1 MMTKRDF
8 WRILLLYSDTNKSR
22 RTPHESRFQHTYYYT
37 KVYEG
42 GGKLLPCFF
51 ALVIFALVAAS
62 CAQSGSE
69 NTSETPEQESPTVTS
84 IQLSSNPAKTAYN
97 QNETFDPAGL
107 VIYVNWSDGTASRI
121 KYDQTTSA
129 DFTFSGASTSTM
141 GTKTV
146 TVSYKGKTCTFS
158 ITVTAANSGTNDTPD
173 DSGEN
178 ASNNNGDSGENN
190 QNENNDDP
198 AGTGTDPIDS
208 TAAQYEASL
217 TPGYYA
223 TVSEYPRTLYAPG
236 DAFSADGLYVNIY
249 RDDGTLYIE
258 NMPVWDL
265 EIRYTMGNDTTTI
278 GDHTVTVYCIVTDSK
293 WNDETSSYDRETFQL
308 KVSYTITV
316 RAVTADL
323 YPAGTIYT
331 DELETF
337 DYASYGDLALSVPQG
352 STSVDVKALY
362 EARETAQ
369 EKAAAQTAR
378 DGIER
383 TVTYAAY
390 PETVTKFV
398 IKNNID
404 LMNMV
409 SEPDFTNANEGDN
422 LYTDLVPGIK
432 VLSNL
437 AVAYASGN
445 KNIQKALSFT
455 DTTKKVDLSATDYS
469 LTGTYKGGIVGNV
482 EFENLEKTKISGTIE
497 GKSNISPFYDTFVKN
512 TRAENLPSLSLDF
525 EGFDADFG
533 EDVALG
539 GTYVNMYGTNI
550 DKIVSKYYDNS
561 KTIEFSGGS
570 MSFNAKEKLGT
581 ESMYTSNVYNNNAY
595 NLDIN
600 AALVMN
606 PLIANVNVVGNRNS
620 NVPTELSQS
629 LTNVRFESDLNGVS
643 LTGAERGVI
652 EFAGDAPDS
661 NGDGPRVIFNGTVS
675 SETYLGSSDS
685 VDVSALSTTEA
696 ARLKSRSTASTI
708 TEVVTNSSNAKPTG
722 FLISN
727 TVVGAE
733 NATYSSQDWEKT
745 GNQGKE
751 HPSQADLSYAL
762 PKKNV
767 KPTKSDLI
775 RAILDE
781 NQKQYS

>member
-1 MMTKRDF
+1 M
-8 WRILLLYSDTNKSR
+8 
-22 RTPHESRFQHTYYYT
+22 
-37 KVYEG
+37 
-42 GGKLLPCFF
+42 
-51 ALVIFALVAAS
+51 
-62 CAQSGSE
+62 
-69 NTSETPEQESPTVTS
+69 
-84 IQLSSNPAKTAYN
+84 
-97 QNETFDPAGL
+97 
-107 VIYVNWSDGTASRI
+107 NWSDGTASRI

-129 DFTFSGASTSTM
+129 DFTFSGASTSTT

-146 TVSYKGKTCTFS
+146 TVSYKGKICTFS
-158 ITVTAANSGTNDTPD
+158 ITVTAANSGTKDTPD

-178 ASNNNGDSGENN
+178 ASNNNGENN

-198 AGTGTDPIDS
+198 VGTGTDPIDS

-265 EIRYTMGNDTTTI
+265 EIRYTMGNDTTAI

-293 WNDETSSYDRETFQL
+293 WNDETGSYDRETFQL

-362 EARETAQ
+362 EARETVQ

-383 TVTYAAY
+383 AVTYVAY
-390 PETVTKFV
+390 PESVTVFV
-398 IKNNID
+398 IKDNID
-404 LMNMV
+404 LMRNV
-409 SEPDFTNANEGDN
+409 VNPNTYPFTAEGQSVE
-422 LYTDLVPGIK
+422 TELVPGIK
-432 VLSNL
+432 VLTNASEW
-437 AVAYASGN
+437 VADDD
-445 KNIQKALSFT
+445 KVIQQALKFT
-455 DTTKKVDLSATDYS
+455 DTTKKVDLSSTDYS
-469 LTGTYKGGIVGNV
+469 LTGTYKGGIIGDV
-482 EFENLEKTKISGTIE
+482 EFENLANTNISGTIR
-497 GKSNISPFYDTFVKN
+497 GKSNILPFYNTFVEN
-512 TRAENLPSLSLDF
+512 TSAENLPNLSLNFVGGYKDS
-525 EGFDADFG
+525 E

-539 GTYVNMYGTNI
+539 GIYVNMYGTNI
-550 DKIVSKYYDNS
+550 DRIVSKYYDNS
-561 KTIEFSGGS
+561 KTMELVGVG
-570 MSFNAKEKLGT
+570 MSFNAKEKLGS

-652 EFAGDAPDS
+652 EFAGDAPDYS
-661 NGDGPRVIFNGTVS
+661 VSGPRVVYSGSISREIKLEGGSSIDVS
-675 SETYLGSSDS
+675 SL
-685 VDVSALSTTEA
+685 SAAQA
-696 ARLKSRSTASTI
+696 ANIKANTSGDTI
-708 TEVVTNSSNAKPTG
+708 SELITNSSSARPTG
-722 FLISN
+722 FIITD
-727 TVVGAE
+727 TVSTG
-733 NATYSSQDWEKT
+733 TYSNQVWEKA
-745 GNQGKE
+745 GNQAVS
-751 HPSQADLSYAL
+751 PNLVSYAL

>member
-1 MMTKRDF
+1 MNLVSNT
-8 WRILLLYSDTNKSR
+8 
-22 RTPHESRFQHTYYYT
+22 RTAIQKYT
-37 KVYEG
+37 G
-42 GGKLLPCFF
+42 GGKLLPCFA

-69 NTSETPEQESPTVTS
+69 NTSETSEQESPTVTS
-84 IQLSSNPAKTAYN
+84 IQLSSNPAKTAYT

-129 DFTFSGASTSTM
+129 DFTFSGASTSTT

-146 TVSYKGKTCTFS
+146 TVSYKGKICTFS
-158 ITVTAANSGTNDTPD
+158 ITVTAANSGTNDKPD

-178 ASNNNGDSGENN
+178 ASNNNGDNN
-190 QNENNDDP
+190 N
-198 AGTGTDPIDS
+198 TGDNTDPIDS

-223 TVSEYPRTLYAPG
+223 TVSESPRTLYAPG

-249 RDDGTLYIE
+249 RDDGTLYAE

-293 WNDETSSYDRETFQL
+293 WNDETGSYDRETFQL

-369 EKAAAQTAR
+369 EKAAAQTSR

-390 PETVTKFV
+390 PESVTVFV

-409 SEPDFTNANEGDN
+409 SEPDFSNANEGDN

-432 VLSNL
+432 VLSN
-437 AVAYASGN
+437 YSKWNDGTDR
-445 KNIQKALSFT
+445 IQKALSFT

-469 LTGTYKGGIVGNV
+469 LGDTSAYNMTYKGGIVGNV
-482 EFENLEKTKISGTIE
+482 EFENLANTNISGTIW

-512 TRAENLPSLSLDF
+512 TSAENLPNLSLNF
-525 EGFDADFG
+525 SGFAEDFG

-550 DKIVSKYYDNS
+550 DKIISKYYDNS
-561 KTIEFSGGS
+561 KTMEFSGGS

-652 EFAGDAPDS
+652 EFAGDAPDVS
-661 NGDGPRVIFNGTVS
+661 YSSGAKTIFKKLS
-675 SETYLGSSDS
+675 RETTMYSGSF
-685 VDVSALSTTEA
+685 VDVSALTTTEA
-696 ARLKSRSTASTI
+696 ARLRSSSAGDTI
-708 TEVVTNSSNAKPTG
+708 SELITNSSNAKPTG